1 VNPQRKT
8 KGRNFFFDWGSAPNP
23 GIYRFAARMDC
34 EERGRRR
41 PRPFRPLIGAQV
53 ASLRCP
59 ILRSGLASVNQP
71 ASQRTETYR
80 KNLPAQAPARYN

>member
-1 VNPQRKT
+1 VNHQGKASG
-8 KGRNFFFDWGSAPNP
+8 KNFFFDWGSAPNP
-23 GIYRFAARMDC
+23 GIYRFTARMVC

-71 ASQRTETYR
+71 AQRRTETYR
-80 KNLPAQAPARYN
+80 KNLPTLASARYN